1 MNEKAAA
8 HVSQLYALHMILI
21 INLVQEKRWQNFS
34 EMQSYIPA
42 GEMNQVED
50 AKDLVKETVKCIDN
64 IKKNL
69 ESMNVRI
76 ITLEQKEGYKPPT
89 PKTHRK

>member
-1 MNEKAAA
+1 
-8 HVSQLYALHMILI
+8 MILI
-21 INLVQEKRWQNFS
+21 INLVQKKMAKFQRDQVIS
-34 EMQSYIPA
+34 A

-50 AKDLVKETVKCIDN
+50 AKDLDKETVKCIDN

-76 ITLEQKEGYKPPT
+76 
-89 PKTHRK
+89 TH

>member
-1 MNEKAAA
+1 
-8 HVSQLYALHMILI
+8 
-21 INLVQEKRWQNFS
+21 
-34 EMQSYIPA
+34 MQSYIPA